1 MKDRL
6 GVRGLL
12 AYLFEFKGK
21 NLLANGVLNFAQFTQ
36 IIRQISDG
44 KLQPQAPK
52 FTREMLSILLAKH
65 PVISLIELQCAF
77 NTSEAEVRLML
88 AEFLASGEVAWMD
101 NPAFICTNLTI

>member
-21 NLLANGVLNFAQFTQ
+21 KLLVNGVLNFAQFTQ

-77 NTSEAEVRLML
+77 NTSKAEVRLML